1 MTRAS
6 EPTEF
11 RFVGAGDVYKRGR
24 LAGHLTREHA
34 SVRFEYDLAYLADSA
49 APAVATTLPRTEQPA
64 RSGAAGAV
72 PPFFAGL
79 LPEGRR
85 LSALQR
91 AVKTSADDEL
101 TLLLAVGA
109 DTIGDVQV
117 VPAGAPLP
125 ADPVA
130 IEVHDWSA
138 VRFGQVFADVTGE
151 RLVPQRAG
159 VAGVQVKV
167 SARMIT
173 LPVARAHER
182 YILKLDPPEFPHL
195 VANEAFFLEAARQSG
210 LAVAHAE
217 VVRDAD
223 GETGLLVRRFDRTA
237 DSGGTTTMLAQE
249 DACQVL
255 GRYPAD
261 KYSIATEDVIRGL
274 AGVTQAPVVA
284 ARDLVRQFA
293 FTYLICNGDA
303 HAKNFSVLRLPDGE
317 WRVTPAYDLP
327 SSYLYGDSTLALPI
341 AGKLDERVGRADF
354 VALGDEVGVPPRA
367 TGRVLDSLLE
377 RLDTWLP
384 GIDELPFDDRIL
396 RKFRRAVE
404 YRRDRLAPRSVR

>member
-1 MTRAS
+1 MTAPS
-6 EPTEF
+6 EPTEL

-24 LAGHLTREHA
+24 LAGRLTRERA
-34 SVRFEYDLAYLADSA
+34 TVRFDYDLEYLADPT
-49 APAVATTLPRTEQPA
+49 APAVATTLPRREAPVQ
-64 RSGAAGAV
+64 SGGAGAV

-85 LSALQR
+85 FSALQR

-109 DTIGDVQV
+109 DAIGDVQV
-117 VPAGAPLP
+117 VPADAPLP

-130 IEVHDWSA
+130 IAVDDWSA
-138 VRFGQVFADVTGE
+138 VRFRQVYADVTGE
-151 RLVPQRAG
+151 HLVPQRAG

-173 LPVARAHER
+173 IPVARAYER

-195 VANEAFFLEAARQSG
+195 VANEAFFLEAARRSG

-223 GETGLLVRRFDRTA
+223 GEAGLLARRFDRIA
-237 DSGGTTTMLAQE
+237 DGNGTMTMLAQE

-261 KYSIATEDVIRGL
+261 KYAIATEQVIRGL
-274 AGVTQAPVVA
+274 A
-284 ARDLVRQFA
+284 ARDSG
-293 FTYLICNGDA
+293 TGC
-303 HAKNFSVLRLPDGE
+303 
-317 WRVTPAYDLP
+317 
-327 SSYLYGDSTLALPI
+327 
-341 AGKLDERVGRADF
+341 GRARS
-354 VALGDEVGVPPRA
+354 RA
-367 TGRVLDSLLE
+367 SVRVH
-377 RLDTWLP
+377 LP
-384 GIDELPFDDRIL
+384 HLQR
-396 RKFRRAVE
+396 RRARQE
-404 YRRDRLAPRSVR
+404 LLRAATTRW